1 MDKLE
6 LNDTEV
12 FMIGDDYFSD
22 IYGGSRNKLKTILV
36 DNKLKKDL
44 LVFNNNKKIALHS
57 KEYW

>member
-22 IYGGSRNKLKTILV
+22 IYGWVEIN
-36 DNKLKKDL
+36 
-44 LVFNNNKKIALHS
+44 
-57 KEYW
+57 

>member
-22 IYGGSRNKLKTILV
+22 IYGGGGRNKLKTILV
-36 DNKLKKDL
+36 DNKLK
-44 LVFNNNKKIALHS
+44 
-57 KEYW
+57 

>member
-22 IYGGSRNKLKTILV
+22 IYGGGVEIN
-36 DNKLKKDL
+36 
-44 LVFNNNKKIALHS
+44 
-57 KEYW
+57 